1 MYVIFIS
8 TFSPA
13 KISFQLFYSNYFIH
27 YIDLFYN
34 FEAGIPKSAK
44 RSLLITVG
52 YKLKDGP
59 TYYAMEGS
67 IAIAGAAITWL
78 RDNLNVINNYEEVDE
93 LAEKVEN
100 SGGVFFVP
108 AFQGLYAPYW
118 DPNATG

>member
-1 MYVIFIS
+1 M
-8 TFSPA
+8 
-13 KISFQLFYSNYFIH
+13 KLFDFIH

-34 FEAGIPKSAK
+34 FKAGIPKSAK

-67 IAIAGAAITWL
+67 IAIAGAAVTWL
-78 RDNLNVINNYEEVDE
+78 RDNLSVIDNYKQVDE